1 MGRVRA
7 GWPALCIAALLVGL
21 SARPAAAS
29 PDDDATLRQAYAFYI
44 EVRRCWEYRRGAA
57 NVFISDQ
64 QMERAR
70 HIIGRIELAILR
82 RSPELDKEAIWRAA
96 TADAEWAPDIRFC
109 KARHGFL
116 INEFRRLLPHEN
128 VTEKDF

>member
-1 MGRVRA
+1 MPD
-7 GWPALCIAALLVGL
+7 GWPCTW
-21 SARPAAAS
+21 RW
-29 PDDDATLRQAYAFYI
+29 
-44 EVRRCWEYRRGAA
+44 CWEYRRGAA
-57 NVFISDQ
+57 NVFISDG

-70 HIIGRIELAILR
+70 HIMGRIELSLTNR
-82 RSPELDKEAIWRAA
+82 RPDLDKKAVWRAA
-96 TADAEWAPDIRFC
+96 TAEAEWSRDIRFC